1 MNKLILFRRMR
12 RLRGGQIHTPAID
25 LAGGRAAIVKDITPD
40 VILKSSYVVDF
51 LGFKR
56 GFSEED
62 PIGLLL
68 CSEGNTEHIELLV
81 TRYLTI
87 LPEKQ
92 WFIDKMNLAG
102 QEGDRITPA
111 RLICPLWRY
120 HLNGACLF
128 LKSIDSE
135 II

>member
-1 MNKLILFRRMR
+1 M
-12 RLRGGQIHTPAID
+12 ID
-25 LAGGRAAIVKDITPD
+25 LAGGRAAIVKDITSD

-51 LGFKR
+51 LGLKR
-56 GFSEED
+56 GFSEEE

-81 TRYLTI
+81 TRYLTV

-111 RLICPLWRY
+111 QLIHPLWRY

-128 LKSIDSE
+128 LKSTDSE